1 MTMSNSEEILRLGF
15 LAWAANVAVNA
26 LEDYTPII
34 TAGDKGTLTTERK
47 DHTIAIIWEGDDVT
61 VNVRAYTIDNWQ
73 TYDVTVKRSSLKRT
87 PTTTLEW
94 DYSVAP
100 LKRIRVQD
108 TGRYVEE

>member
-1 MTMSNSEEILRLGF
+1 MS
-15 LAWAANVAVNA
+15 
-26 LEDYTPII
+26 
-34 TAGDKGTLTTERK
+34 
-47 DHTIAIIWEGDDVT
+47 

-108 TGRYVEE
+108 VGRYVEE